1 MELNII
7 ESLRKSILAG
17 MMIGIGSTIYLVL
30 ENKIIGAILF
40 SIGLFLICS
49 FGMYLFTGKIG
60 YTIKTK
66 NKPNCLVIWFGNLIG
81 SIIVSTMI
89 RFAKPELHIVAA
101 EFISNK
107 LQQGFVSIVLLSI
120 LCGFLMFLAVD
131 NYSKYSNSL
140 SGILG
145 IFLCVVT
152 FILCGFEHSIAD
164 MNYCIL
170 AIESLSQ
177 AVNLLYF
184 IFVVSIFN
192 AVGAILMRWITTP
205 IIKKEWR

>member
-1 MELNII
+1 M

-30 ENKIIGAILF
+30 DNKIIGAILF
-40 SIGLFLICS
+40 SIGLFMICS

-60 YTIKTK
+60 YAVKTK
-66 NKPNCLVIWFGNLIG
+66 NKPNCLVIWMGNLVG
-81 SIIVSTMI
+81 SIAISTIV
-89 RFAKPELHIVAA
+89 RFAKPELHIAAA
-101 EFISNK
+101 ELVSNK
-107 LQQGFVSIVLLSI
+107 LQQGFISTALLSI

-131 NYSKYSNSL
+131 NYSRHPDSL

-145 IFLCVVT
+145 IFLCVPT

-164 MNYCIL
+164 MNYCVL
-170 AIESLSQ
+170 AIDSFEQ
-177 AVNLLYF
+177 VVNALYF

-192 AVGAILMRWITTP
+192 GIGALFLQWITTP
-205 IIKKEWR
+205 IVKRKRR